1 MSAIKTTPEEQEII
15 QTLERIDWD
24 FPGSGTPIKS
34 VHSLHRFPGN
44 FIPQIPMYL
53 IQLLSA
59 PGASVLDP
67 FCGSGTTGVEAIR
80 LGRRTWLSD
89 ANRASIQVTRGKI
102 AAIVTP
108 GIAGDLETLLQ
119 ELIWEELLRSDRFGR
134 NNEGSDPELRAW
146 FYDDTLAQ
154 LRSIW
159 EFVENTPHDDLRA
172 VLELIFADTLFA
184 CASPAGAP
192 TSTGRR
198 RRHHWG
204 WIADNVRPKTPAPQN
219 AIRVFR
225 ERLVHAIDVLE
236 TIDATGWDVVTIR
249 REDARALSMA
259 SSSVDLVV
267 TSPPYLG
274 MIDYALANR
283 LTYLWMG
290 WSLHEDQQIEIG
302 ARYRRDK
309 RSVLDEYLE
318 SMSQAVHQ
326 IVRSLRLGAYC
337 AVVIGSSRK
346 YPQAA
351 NMVVDL
357 FGKELR
363 TVWGPKPR
371 IPSKRRVS
379 DRLGREPVEWLC
391 VFRKVPSF

>member
-1 MSAIKTTPEEQEII
+1 VNAIKTTPEEQEII
-15 QTLERIDWD
+15 QTLERVDWD
-24 FPGSGTPIKS
+24 FPGSGTPLKS

-59 PGASVLDP
+59 SGAWVLDP

-80 LGRRTWLSD
+80 LGRRAWLSD

-102 AAIVTP
+102 AAIVAP
-108 GIAGDLETLLQ
+108 EIAGALRTLLQ
-119 ELIWEELLRSDRFGR
+119 ELIWEELLRSHRFGR
-134 NNEGSDPELRAW
+134 NNEGSAPELQAW

-154 LRSIW
+154 LRYIW
-159 EFVENTPHDDLRA
+159 DLVENAPDNNLRA
-172 VLELIFADTLFA
+172 VLELIFSDTLFA

-204 WIADNVRPKTPAPQN
+204 WIADNVRPKNPAMQN
-219 AIRVFR
+219 AIGAFR
-225 ERLVHAIDVLE
+225 ERLVHVIDVLE
-236 TIDATGWDVVTIR
+236 TVEAASWDAVTIQ

-259 SSSVDLVV
+259 NSSVDLVV

-290 WSLHEDQQIEIG
+290 WPLHEDQQVEIG

-309 RSVLDEYLE
+309 RSALDEYLQ
-318 SMSQAVHQ
+318 SMSQAVHH
-326 IVRSLRLGAYC
+326 IVRSLRPGGYC
-337 AVVIGSSRK
+337 AIIIGSSRK

-351 NMVVDL
+351 NMIVDL
-357 FGKELR
+357 FGRELR

-379 DRLGREPVEWLC
+379 ERLGREPVEWLC